1 MALFR
6 VSGTPNIQPLPGAAS
21 TALTAN
27 ALVTVTAGALALV
40 SSSGNYGMGLCLETR
55 ASTDGDYAVARD
67 VLVDMIGEGDLVYND
82 TVTGT
87 LTAAMRGQFFKMSST
102 TGITIDAGTATDTPA
117 AALIWVL
124 VTYISATQGIFV
136 LSGRK
141 ISRPAA

>member
-1 MALFR
+1 MALYR
-6 VSGTPNIQPLPGAAS
+6 ISGTANIQPLPGAAS
-21 TALTAN
+21 TVLTAN
-27 ALVTVTAGALALV
+27 SLVTVTAGALALV

-55 ASTDGDYAVARD
+55 ATTDADYATARD
-67 VLVDMIGEGDLVYND
+67 VLVDMVGEGDMIYCDN
-82 TVTGT
+82 VTGT

-102 TGITIDAGTATDTPA
+102 AGVVIDAGTATDTPA

>member
-1 MALFR
+1 MALYR
-6 VSGTPNIQPLPGAAS
+6 ASGTANIQPLPGAAS

-40 SSSGNYGMGLCLETR
+40 SSSGNYGMGLCMETR
-55 ASTDGDYAVARD
+55 ASTDSDYAVARD
-67 VLVDMIGEGDLVYND
+67 VLVDMVGEGDLIYCDN
-82 TVTGT
+82 VTGT

-102 TGITIDAGTATDTPA
+102 AGVVIDAGTATDTPA

-124 VTYISATQGIFV
+124 VTFISATQGMFV